1 MPQRMSGP
9 EPGTSVAAVVRQ
21 LGRLLWQL
29 LKDLLRLG
37 AVLALLYLLA
47 VLLGVFR

>member
-1 MPQRMSGP
+1 MLRLNPAP
-9 EPGTSVAAVVRQ
+9 EPRPAFASVIRQ
-21 LGRLLWQL
+21 LSRLIWQL

-47 VLLGVFR
+47 VFLGVFR